1 MLLSVLFS
9 GCATKEIVR
18 PPAGATIVAQD
29 GSGDYCSI
37 TEAVKHA
44 QTGATIYIKPGTYHE
59 AVELEAVA
67 VNLLGS
73 GPDRTIIDADS
84 QYAAIT
90 LASDGNRISGLTLTG
105 ASWHG
110 IYVKDG
116 HQIIENCLIFG
127 NNDRGIYISNQFGNG
142 TAEINHCTIVANEV
156 SGIYVIQDTSA
167 TAITNCIIFGNN
179 DRGIYISN
187 QFGNGTAEINHCTI
201 VANEV
206 SGIYAIQDT
215 SATAITNCII
225 AFNNRGIV
233 SDETK
238 GKMRIECNCFYNQIQ
253 NFERGGEGHGN
264 IEQDPKFLDPK
275 RHDFRLANNS
285 PCLKAASDNKNMGC
299 F

>member
-167 TAITNCIIFGNN
+167 TAITNCII
-179 DRGIYISN
+179 
-187 QFGNGTAEINHCTI
+187 
-201 VANEV
+201 
-206 SGIYAIQDT
+206 
-215 SATAITNCII
+215 